1 MDPRYIE
8 YTCEDPENATYKTPN
23 YFVLQGERVNVTN
36 FAEMLRALIERLYS
50 INSTLIE
57 LMAKNDERIV
67 SWSQSIMF
75 SYDKNKVNGD
85 LKIKNTDIYEN
96 TGYSASHIMHIIK
109 ALLEKYDIDITE
121 FVYSAR
127 LNKKD

>member
-1 MDPRYIE
+1 
-8 YTCEDPENATYKTPN
+8 
-23 YFVLQGERVNVTN
+23 
-36 FAEMLRALIERLYS
+36 MLRALIERLYS

-75 SYDKNKVNGD
+75 SYDKNKVNGE

>member
-1 MDPRYIE
+1 
-8 YTCEDPENATYKTPN
+8 TYKTPN

-67 SWSQSIMF
+67 IWSQSIMF
-75 SYDKNKVNGD
+75 SNDKNKVNGD
-85 LKIKNTDIYEN
+85 LKLKNTDIYEN
-96 TGYSASHIMHIIK
+96 TGYSASHIMDSIK
-109 ALLEKYDIDITE
+109 ALLEEYDIDITG

-127 LNKKD
+127 LNKKDWQHQIYV